1 MVRIVENKIISK
13 FQKLD
18 EYLTN
23 LAQLKSEIKN
33 EKNFLE
39 DFHLYGLAERYLQL
53 SCQIVLDV
61 VDLLI
66 IGEGY
71 KKPADRSESISS
83 LFNRN
88 IISEKTASKLQGISG
103 FRNILVHEY
112 GEIDRKKVYKVLQIQ
127 TKDLEEFKKEI
138 LIFIK
143 KNLIKNKKGGE
154 TNVKNK

>member
-1 MVRIVENKIISK
+1 MIRITEDKIISK

-18 EYLTN
+18 EYLAN
-23 LAQLKSEIKN
+23 LVQLKKEIKS
-33 EKNFLE
+33 EENFLK

-66 IGEGY
+66 IGEGC
-71 KKPADRSESISS
+71 KKPADRSESISL

-88 IISEKTASKLQGISG
+88 SISEKTASKLQGISG

-112 GEIDRKKVYKVLQIQ
+112 GEIDRKKVYKILQTQ
-127 TKDLEEFKKEI
+127 TEDLQEFKKEI
-138 LIFIK
+138 LKVIK
-143 KNLIKNKKGGE
+143 
-154 TNVKNK
+154 